1 MYVKQFVH
9 MNIVTKL
16 TIFEDGIRFLLSFF
30 QAAIVD
36 TTGIFSYLFYFIH
49 TKL

>member
-16 TIFEDGIRFLLSFF
+16 TIFEDGIRFLLFF

>member
-9 MNIVTKL
+9 MNILTKL
-16 TIFEDGIRFLLSFF
+16 TIFEDGIRFLSFF